1 MARLEP
7 RRARSLPAP
16 AARVCAVEPGELR
29 SQIGFTIGTRHGLG
43 EFARAQIVVVPSWRD
58 PHEPAP
64 ASLLAALRRAHK
76 RGALII
82 GLCLGAYVLAEAGLL
97 DGRRATTHW
106 RWTRLFAERFPRVQL
121 DPAVLYVDDGDVI
134 TSAGTAA
141 GIDCCLHVVRK
152 QYGAEASNRIARM
165 LVVPPH
171 RQGGQAQYIEQPVM
185 TRANDTPLTRALSWA
200 TLHLDQLHSLDS
212 LAARALMSRRTFTR
226 HFRKLTGST
235 VGQWLLGQ
243 RLTLAQRLLET
254 SDQPI
259 ELIAVRAGFGSAL
272 SMRQHFG
279 AALKTSPSTYRRE
292 FRGGSSKSSKAA

>member
-171 RQGGQAQYIEQPVM
+171 RQGGQAQYYRA
-185 TRANDTPLTRALSWA
+185 TRD
-200 TLHLDQLHSLDS
+200 DE
-212 LAARALMSRRTFTR
+212 
-226 HFRKLTGST
+226 
-235 VGQWLLGQ
+235 GQ
-243 RLTLAQRLLET
+243 RYSADPRVELGHASPRSIAQPRLARREGTHEPPYFHSTLPQTHRLYCWAMATWTTL
-254 SDQPI
+254 D
-259 ELIAVRAGFGSAL
+259 LGSAPAGNQ
-272 SMRQHFG
+272 R
-279 AALKTSPSTYRRE
+279 STN
-292 FRGGSSKSSKAA
+292 